1 MRVLAGTH
9 SDVRGVVGHVVEGSS
24 HQQGACGGGTG
35 VSQEGEADEGLRQE
49 GDDLFLLAVSQW

>member
-24 HQQGACGGGTG
+24 HQQRSCGGGTG
-35 VSQEGEADEGLRQE
+35 VSQEGEADEGLGQE
-49 GDDLFLLAVSQW
+49 DDDLFLLAVSQW

>member
-9 SDVRGVVGHVVEGSS
+9 SVVGHVVEGSS

-49 GDDLFLLAVSQW
+49 DDDLFLLAVSQW